1 MLSRRPQTSGQLTQ
15 RKPDRA
21 EYLSSGRQFHE
32 GKPMKMFP
40 TRHVI
45 VVTTVAILLGYFFAR
60 PGWAELAAP
69 AKEIPLYA
77 GAAPGSEGWTWS
89 ERAAGS
95 ANNPTVQNVVH
106 PVLLY
111 YPADKAKAVGT
122 AMVIA
127 PGGGFTNLMMSYE
140 GVDIAK
146 RMNEMGV
153 DAFVLKYRLRY
164 SAGGGSGARGRATS
178 QPAGA
183 APPRGG
189 GRAPT
194 TAPQAGQDI
203 RALAAADGQQAIR
216 ILREHASGYGFK
228 PDRIGMIGYSA
239 GGSVVI
245 RTAKGPAETRP
256 TFLVGIYPADA
267 NGDAPPAGAPP
278 LFLAVGS
285 DDQAVGFRG
294 SVDMFLAWRQANIPV
309 ELHVFQMGSH
319 GFVRRG
325 GGADHYLDRV
335 EEWMKVNGFLNK

>member
-1 MLSRRPQTSGQLTQ
+1 MKRLSRCYKILVITLVLLAANFLLR
-15 RKPDRA
+15 
-21 EYLSSGRQFHE
+21 SS
-32 GKPMKMFP
+32 
-40 TRHVI
+40 
-45 VVTTVAILLGYFFAR
+45 
-60 PGWAELAAP
+60 WAELAPP

-95 ANNPTVQNVVH
+95 PTNPTVQNVVH

-111 YPADKAKAVGT
+111 YPADKAKSVGT
-122 AMVIA
+122 AMIIA

-164 SAGGGSGARGRATS
+164 SAGGARGQATS
-178 QPAGA
+178 QPTAGA
-183 APPRGG
+183 AAPGAASGAATARGA

-203 RALAAADGQQAIR
+203 RALAAADGQQAVR
-216 ILREHASGYGFK
+216 IVREHASEYGFK

-256 TFLVGIYPADA
+256 NFLVGIYPADA
-267 NGDAPPAGAPP
+267 NADAPPAGAPP
-278 LFLAVGS
+278 LFLAVTS
-285 DDQAVGFRG
+285 DDTAVGYKG
-294 SVDMFLAWRQANIPV
+294 SIDMYLAWRQANIPV

-319 GFVRRG
+319 GFTRHG

>member
-1 MLSRRPQTSGQLTQ
+1 
-15 RKPDRA
+15 
-21 EYLSSGRQFHE
+21 
-32 GKPMKMFP
+32 MKMLP
-40 TRHVI
+40 TRHLI
-45 VVTTVAILLGYFFAR
+45 VVTTAALLLGNFFAR
-60 PGWAELAAP
+60 PSWADLAPP
-69 AKEIPLYA
+69 AKEIPLYD

-89 ERAAGS
+89 ERAGGS
-95 ANNPTVQNVVH
+95 PTNPTVQNVVH

-122 AMVIA
+122 AMIIA

-140 GVDIAK
+140 GVDVAK
-146 RMNEMGV
+146 RMNETGV

-164 SAGGGSGARGRATS
+164 SASSAGGGRGVARGATS
-178 QPAGA
+178 QPAAAAGA
-183 APPRGG
+183 ARRAG

-194 TAPQAGQDI
+194 TAAQAGQDI
-203 RALAAADGQQAIR
+203 RELAAADGQQAVR
-216 ILREHASGYGFK
+216 ILREHASEYGFK

-256 TFLVGIYPADA
+256 NFLVGIYPADA
-267 NGDAPPAGAPP
+267 NGDAPPTGAPP
-278 LFLAVGS
+278 LFLAVAS

-319 GFVRRG
+319 GFTRHG